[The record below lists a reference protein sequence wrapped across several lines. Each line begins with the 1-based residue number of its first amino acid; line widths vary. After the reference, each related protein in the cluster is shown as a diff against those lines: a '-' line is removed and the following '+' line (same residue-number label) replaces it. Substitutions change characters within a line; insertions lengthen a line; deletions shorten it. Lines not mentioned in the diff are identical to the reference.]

1 MGEAKKLKIVYN
13 KSSYD
18 DPGQKSIIRR
28 AETDKKCWQL
38 VVVRSQKYICVVFMT
53 FF

>member
-18 DPGQKSIIRR
+18 DPGQKSIRR
-28 AETDKKCWQL
+28 AETDKK
-38 VVVRSQKYICVVFMT
+38 R
-53 FF
+53 

>member
-13 KSSYD
+13 KSRYD

-28 AETDKKCWQL
+28 AETDKKC
-38 VVVRSQKYICVVFMT
+38 
-53 FF
+53 